1 MASIILCLILYLSAN
16 SSNDYWIEK
25 LGLFENDRNVLLSSQ
40 WLNDNIIYVAQQ
52 LMKMS
57 VPDGSTIGG
66 LQSPQCG
73 RVCGFKPAKTREK
86 WIQLFHVN
94 GDHWITVSNID
105 VGQDAARSDVVY
117 VYDSLLQPGMSLN
130 TKKMICSLAR
140 PVCKT
145 VTFDIINVMSQP
157 NTWDCGVFALA
168 NATELLYG
176 YDPARCHWEV
186 GGMRKHL
193 LECLER
199 GHMLRFPTLKQRRLP
214 LGSRVKFSFKESI
227 YCVCRMPND
236 KKIPMVQCSSCT
248 NWYHGQCLNIN
259 VEDVEASER
268 KWICDECKEM
278 LSDNC
283 A

>member
-1 MASIILCLILYLSAN
+1 M
-16 SSNDYWIEK
+16 
-25 LGLFENDRNVLLSSQ
+25 V
-40 WLNDNIIYVAQQ
+40 
-52 LMKMS
+52 
-57 VPDGSTIGG
+57 TIGS
-66 LQSPQCG
+66 L
-73 RVCGFKPAKTREK
+73 
-86 WIQLFHVN
+86 
-94 GDHWITVSNID
+94 SNID
-105 VGQDAARSDVVY
+105 VGQNAARSDVIY
-117 VYDSLLQPGMSLN
+117 AYDSLLQPGMSLN

-140 PVCKT
+140 PVCNT
-145 VTFDIINVMSQP
+145 VTLDIINVMSQP

-193 LECLER
+193 LECLKR

-259 VEDVEASER
+259 VEDVEDSER

>member
-1 MASIILCLILYLSAN
+1 MASIILCLILYLSAK
-16 SSNDYWIEK
+16 SSNNYWIEK

-86 WIQLFHVN
+86 WIELFHVN

-130 TKKMICSLAR
+130 TKKMIC
-140 PVCKT
+140 
-145 VTFDIINVMSQP
+145 
-157 NTWDCGVFALA
+157 
-168 NATELLYG
+168 
-176 YDPARCHWEV
+176 
-186 GGMRKHL
+186 
-193 LECLER
+193 
-199 GHMLRFPTLKQRRLP
+199 
-214 LGSRVKFSFKESI
+214 
-227 YCVCRMPND
+227 
-236 KKIPMVQCSSCT
+236 
-248 NWYHGQCLNIN
+248 
-259 VEDVEASER
+259 
-268 KWICDECKEM
+268 
-278 LSDNC
+278 
-283 A
+283 